1 MSDEEMIEQIR
12 AIKRMDRINWKIW
25 DDKADEKII
34 KDFMKKVEGVETAI
48 VNATLLNLLVE
59 ANVRTMLAYQPM
71 RDDEELRTGMAGSL
85 GRYITVKIIAIYDG
99 AIEEELKQPR
109 Q

>member
-1 MSDEEMIEQIR
+1 MSDEEMIEKIR
-12 AIKRMDRINWKIW
+12 LIKSMDRLNFKVW

-34 KDFMKKVEGVETAI
+34 GDFMKRVEGVETAI
-48 VNATLLNLLVE
+48 VNATLLNLVIE

-71 RDDEELRTGMAGSL
+71 RDDEELRTNMAGSL
-85 GRYITVKIIAIYDG
+85 GRYVTMKILGIYNG
-99 AIEEELKQPR
+99 AIEDELKQPR